1 MARSANKRL
10 TTRVVQL
17 DLRDLKAHG
26 WSLTLP
32 GGSRAERLDEHV
44 LIDLYGKRFI
54 VSVTQT
60 TPQYGGRRFWF
71 RCRQCGRRARIVYS
85 PDFDC
90 RHCSGLVHPST
101 RQTTAERAIRR
112 AVQVR
117 SELGGSGSL
126 LQPRLKSYRRDLEGF
141 KGDAPRPLAEAY
153 DHGLDANE
161 ITGRQLGITVRPS
174 NASGNAQFAYSGRL
188 PRCHFCVTER
198 YRLQRRRGRKGAA
211 APSPAPAPI
220 SSE

>member
-54 VSVTQT
+54 VLLTQT

-112 AVQVR
+112 AVQLR
-117 SELGGSGSL
+117 RDLGGSGSL
-126 LQPRLKSYRRDLEGF
+126 LEPFPPKPAGMRRAAWLKLYFRCEQLER
-141 KGDAPRPLAEAY
+141 KGM
-153 DHGLDANE
+153 
-161 ITGRQLGITVRPS
+161 T
-174 NASGNAQFAYSGRL
+174 
-188 PRCHFCVTER
+188 
-198 YRLQRRRGRKGAA
+198 GAA
-211 APSPAPAPI
+211 AAIEKLSARLGRI
-220 SSE
+220 QG